1 MNPTDVFDTD
11 DAGNII
17 TKPMVGYSTMPVAGM
32 FILARV
38 EYADSEAHLL
48 AVMSDQEKAGA
59 VQLAITPDQAREF
72 AARLMFL
79 ADHIMAQ
86 RTPDSAGK
94 N

>member
-1 MNPTDVFDTD
+1 MKPTDVFDTD

-17 TKPMVGYSTMPVAGM
+17 TKPMVGYQTMPVASM

-38 EYADSEAHLL
+38 EYANSDAHLM
-48 AVMSDQEKAGA
+48 AVMSDQEKPVA

-72 AARLMFL
+72 AARLVFL
-79 ADHIMAQ
+79 ADHIMDQ
-86 RTPDSAGK
+86 QTPDATGK